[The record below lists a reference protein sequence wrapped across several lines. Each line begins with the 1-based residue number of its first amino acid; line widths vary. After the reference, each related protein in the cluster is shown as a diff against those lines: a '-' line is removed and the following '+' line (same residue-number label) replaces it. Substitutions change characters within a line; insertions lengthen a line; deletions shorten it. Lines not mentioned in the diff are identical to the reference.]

1 MSKHLSRRS
10 FIRDV
15 AGVPIVAA
23 AAVALPALAAIP
35 SAPDP
40 IFAMIAEWRAEQK
53 RLDELHTDENGNRY
67 ADLTN
72 KLYRAVP
79 TTISGLAA
87 LTAVFREEAEWNDD
101 AELWLDTICAALG
114 KLKPTEIADV

>member
-10 FIRDV
+10 FVRDV
-15 AGVPIVAA
+15 AGLPIMAA
-23 AAVALPALAAIP
+23 AAVALPALAVIP

-40 IFAMIAEWRAEQK
+40 IFAMIAEWRAQAK
-53 RLDELHTDENGNRY
+53 RIDEGEAYGNYY